1 MKIALVYYSLEGNTA
16 FAAEMIGQKLGV
28 DIIRLKPVK
37 DYPTEKIAKYFWAG
51 KSASFQEAPKLMPYA
66 FDINM
71 YDVIILGTPIWAST
85 FAPPLRTF
93 IRAHS
98 WEGRKV
104 ALFACCSDGGTEKC
118 FQQMYHETRGSIR
131 LSVLRLI
138 DPLRNASPEQ
148 DTVIAGFCEEISR
161 NTLIVSE

>member
-1 MKIALVYYSLEGNTA
+1 MKIALVYYSLEVNTA

-71 YDVIILGTPIWAST
+71 YDVIILGTPIWAGT

-93 IRAHS
+93 IRAQV

-104 ALFACCSDGGTEKC
+104 ALFACCSGGGTEKC
-118 FQQMYHETRGSIR
+118 FQQLHHETRGSIK
-131 LSVLRLI
+131 LPALRLI
-138 DPLRNASPEQ
+138 DPLRNNGTEL
-148 DTVIAGFCEEISR
+148 DTAIAGYCEG
-161 NTLIVSE
+161 LKQV

>member
-37 DYPTEKIAKYFWAG
+37 DYPTGKIAKYFWAG

-93 IRAHS
+93 IRAFLGGKKGCS
-98 WEGRKV
+98 V
-104 ALFACCSDGGTEKC
+104 CLLFRRRYREVFSAD
-118 FQQMYHETRGSIR
+118 
-131 LSVLRLI
+131 
-138 DPLRNASPEQ
+138 
-148 DTVIAGFCEEISR
+148 
-161 NTLIVSE
+161 VS